1 VRKNKKTL
9 NLQVGCGFSF
19 YKRNPQVPWREM
31 FIREII
37 LEYSTTS
44 STSKIPK
51 TLLSAVVK
59 VSDVMTREEILSE
72 HGSLGTILNKLISSL
87 QKRLTKEIPNKS
99 KFLVR
104 KLSQDGKKP
113 SDHQSRELTIK
124 DLIRIPW

>member
-72 HGSLGTILNKLISSL
+72 HGSLGTTLNKLIS
-87 QKRLTKEIPNKS
+87 
-99 KFLVR
+99 
-104 KLSQDGKKP
+104 
-113 SDHQSRELTIK
+113 
-124 DLIRIPW
+124 